1 MTLSRAA
8 PILFRPFLRHGGSSE
23 RRELGHGGSFWPPQ
37 SKVVDYSK
45 HIQKA
50 EEATRRRNYDFAI
63 ELYQQLL
70 EIEPDQ
76 GDARAGLRKALKLRA
91 EQKKGGKL
99 FAKIGGAG
107 PLAAAKTMVKAKR
120 WDSAIKSLEK
130 FLAGNPLDVSANL
143 LLGECCENAE
153 HFHSACAVYEFI
165 AEIAPKNS
173 EGLRRAGAMMYRT
186 GDHVRALE
194 FYERALEIDP
204 RDQDA
209 IKARKDLAAETAL
222 SQGRYESV
230 GHSREQMKDKEEA
243 ASLER
248 GQRIHKSEDELREEL
263 ERLESRLAENASD
276 PDLLKEIA
284 EHHRKLKD
292 LEAALEFLER
302 AMEYRRD
309 SFDLAN
315 EHGQLK
321 VKVLKKRIA
330 KADKLE
336 DSERANKIEAELK
349 AFEISFAQSLL
360 TFRPGDSGLRLE
372 LAKKLL
378 RSGDHD
384 GAISELQQVTN
395 DPRTERDARFFLGQA
410 FHAKGFSDLAR
421 KEFKQALQDEA
432 RLDDRGKEILYNL
445 ASIAE
450 AAGEAEEARSYY
462 SQVFEVDISY
472 RDVAQKMES
481 FK

>member
-1 MTLSRAA
+1 MA
-8 PILFRPFLRHGGSSE
+8 
-23 RRELGHGGSFWPPQ
+23 
-37 SKVVDYSK
+37 
-45 HIQKA
+45 
-50 EEATRRRNYDFAI
+50 
-63 ELYQQLL
+63 
-70 EIEPDQ
+70 
-76 GDARAGLRKALKLRA
+76 
-91 EQKKGGKL
+91 
-99 FAKIGGAG
+99 
-107 PLAAAKTMVKAKR
+107 KAKR
-120 WDSAIKSLEK
+120 WDSAIKGLEK
-130 FLAGNPLDVSANL
+130 YLAGSPLDVGANL

-186 GDHVRALE
+186 GDHARALE
-194 FYERALEIDP
+194 FYELALEIDP

-222 SQGRYESV
+222 SQGRYDSV
-230 GHSREQMKDKEEA
+230 GHSREQIKDKDEA
-243 ASLER
+243 SSLER

-263 ERLESRLAENASD
+263 ERLEGRLAENASD
-276 PDLLKEIA
+276 PDLLKEVG
-284 EHHRKLKD
+284 EHHRRLGD
-292 LEAALEFLER
+292 LEAALEFIES

-336 DSERANKIEAELK
+336 DSERANAIEVELK
-349 AFEISFAQSLL
+349 AFEISLAKSLL
-360 TFRPGDSGLRLE
+360 TFRPGDSQLRLE

-378 RSGDHD
+378 RSGDYD
-384 GAISELQQVTN
+384 GAISELQQVTS

-410 FHAKGFSDLAR
+410 FHEKGFSDLAR
-421 KEFKQALQDEA
+421 KEFKQALQEGD
-432 RLDDRGKEILYNL
+432 RLDDRSKEILYNL

-450 AAGEAEEARSYY
+450 AAGETEEARSYY

>member
-1 MTLSRAA
+1 M
-8 PILFRPFLRHGGSSE
+8 
-23 RRELGHGGSFWPPQ
+23 
-37 SKVVDYSK
+37 VDYSK

-50 EEATRRRNYDFAI
+50 EEAARRKNYDFAV

-76 GDARAGLRKALKLRA
+76 GEARAGLRRALKLRA
-91 EQKKGGKL
+91 DQKKGGKL
-99 FAKIGGAG
+99 LAKIGGAG
-107 PLAAAKTMVKAKR
+107 PLAAAMTLAKARR
-120 WDSAIKSLEK
+120 WGAAIKGLERY
-130 FLAGNPLDVSANL
+130 LAGNPLDVDANL

-153 HFHSACAVYEFI
+153 HYHSACAVYEFI

-194 FYERALEIDP
+194 FYELALEIDP

-209 IKARKDLAAETAL
+209 IKARKNLAAETAL
-222 SQGRYESV
+222 TQGRYDSV
-230 GHSREQMKDKEEA
+230 GHSREQIKDKEEA
-243 ASLER
+243 SSLER
-248 GQRIHKSEDELREEL
+248 GQRIHKSEDELRENL
-263 ERLESRLAENASD
+263 ERLEARLAEDASD
-276 PDLLKEIA
+276 PDLLSEVG
-284 EHHRKLKD
+284 EHHRRLGD
-292 LEAALEFLER
+292 FEAALEFIER

-309 SFDLAN
+309 SFDLAK
-315 EHGQLK
+315 EHGELK

-336 DSERANKIEAELK
+336 DTERASEVEAELR
-349 AFEISFAQSLL
+349 AFEIEMSERLL
-360 TFRPGDSGLRLE
+360 TFRPGDAQLRLE
-372 LAKKLL
+372 LAKRLL

-384 GAISELQQVTN
+384 AAISELQQVTT
-395 DPRTERDARFFLGQA
+395 DPRAERDARFFLGQA

-421 KEFKQALQDEA
+421 KEFLQALQEGA
-432 RLDDRGKEILYNL
+432 RPDDRSKEILYNL

-450 AAGEAEEARSYY
+450 AAGEADEARSYY
-462 SQVFEVDISY
+462 SRIFEVDISY
-472 RDVAQKMES
+472 RDVAQKMEG